1 MTFIVKS
8 SIRSFFLLVSN
19 KSVGC
24 VLSPICICK
33 YYIRYTFLSNHN
45 IYKSSYDL
53 CFLIANF
60 FKSIDLCKNQWCC
73 DLTKKYIYVLTLE
86 CVFRDCMP
94 YLKASLAFFTQK
106 ATSFGQE
113 ATHKKGD
120 VHRENQEQPLIPS
133 NWSSLVF
140 CMWLDS
146 LWLDFPIKN
155 LLAVNLSKS

>member
-1 MTFIVKS
+1 MSYLKKGS
-8 SIRSFFLLVSN
+8 SFYLFLDEFGFSMVSIWWIYSQMSLEIFFLLIHLREC
-19 KSVGC
+19 C
-24 VLSPICICK
+24 V
-33 YYIRYTFLSNHN
+33 
-45 IYKSSYDL
+45 
-53 CFLIANF
+53 
-60 FKSIDLCKNQWCC
+60 
-73 DLTKKYIYVLTLE
+73 TLE